1 MVIPLI
7 FGKIA
12 KDILEGAFLVNNVD
26 LLGLFMGFSG
36 ALVTGIFACN
46 LMIRLVKNS
55 QLKYFSIYCFIIA
68 AFTLI
73 MVI

>member
-1 MVIPLI
+1 M
-7 FGKIA
+7 
-12 KDILEGAFLVNNVD
+12 KDILDGAFLVNDID
-26 LLGLFMGFSG
+26 LLGLFTGFLG
-36 ALVTGIFACN
+36 ALITGVFACN

-73 MVI
+73 AVIS